1 MIKYNYKYNPE
12 LVALLES
19 YARRESGLQEL
30 CDQLYPYLEDYF
42 YKNARYDW
50 ELTGE
55 VLAYIYEVQDGVT
68 EETAFRRVIEKFL
81 TSPRACCRRKG
92 TGGRRPVITLGRPGR
107 LPDFRNGKL
116 STATARRRRGRH
128 HTGRGY
134 PARSR

>member
-1 MIKYNYKYNPE
+1 MIKYKYNPE

-55 VLAYIYEVQDGVT
+55 ALAYIYEVQDGVT
-68 EETAFRRVIEKFL
+68 EEPAFRRVIEKFL
-81 TSPRACCRRKG
+81 TAPRVWCRRKG
-92 TGGRRPVITLGRPGR
+92 TGGRRPVVTLRRPGR
-107 LPDFRNGKL
+107 FPDFRNDKL
-116 STATARRRRGRH
+116 STTTSHRPRNRH
-128 HTGRGY
+128 CTGRGY